1 MSQTPPPIE
10 AVLFDFHATLVDQG
24 EPDVWVRRAWAA
36 AGRGGDP
43 EEEIGGRFDTLV
55 TWADIVWEHAREVDP
70 DSRRD
75 LDPATHREVFA
86 RVAEHALGLDDI
98 VDTALMDALYGTM
111 LDMWE
116 PYEDTLPVLEV
127 LRARGV
133 KVGVVSN
140 AGLDIRPVLDRAK
153 LTDLVDRVVLSFEVG
168 AVKPEPAIFA
178 HALKDLVVAPERTL
192 MVGDSWR
199 DDGGAAEIGI
209 RTLIL
214 PRTRGPIH
222 GLDAVLGIVG

>member
-24 EPDVWVRRAWAA
+24 EPDVWVRRAWSA
-36 AGRGGDP
+36 AGRDGDP
-43 EEEIGGRFDTLV
+43 EEQTGGRFDTLV

-98 VDTALMDALYGTM
+98 IDTALMDALYGTM
-111 LDMWE
+111 LDIWN
-116 PYEDTLPVLEV
+116 PYEDTLPVLGA
-127 LRARGV
+127 LQDRGV
-133 KVGVVSN
+133 KIGIVSN
-140 AGLDIRPVLDRAK
+140 AGLNIRPVLDRGK
-153 LTDLVDRVVLSFEVG
+153 MTDLIDSVVLSFEVG
-168 AVKPEPAIFA
+168 AVKPEPAIFT
-178 HALKDLVVAPERTL
+178 HALKDLDVSPERTL

-214 PRTRGPIH
+214 PRTRGPVH
-222 GLDAVLGIVG
+222 GLDAVLDLLG